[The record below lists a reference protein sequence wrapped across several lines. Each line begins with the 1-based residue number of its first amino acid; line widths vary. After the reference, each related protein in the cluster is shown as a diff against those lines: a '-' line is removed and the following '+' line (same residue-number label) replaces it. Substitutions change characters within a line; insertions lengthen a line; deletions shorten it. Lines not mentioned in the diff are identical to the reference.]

1 MTEDAGKTHTQLVAE
16 LHALRRRVAELESG
30 ESPIVGSGPEGQR
43 PLKVSQWGSEGLY
56 RAFFEQG
63 PDGLIVLDPKTAR
76 PVEFN
81 DQVCRQLGYSREEF
95 ARLRLADF
103 EVVETADEVRAHIA
117 KIIQAG
123 QDDFDTK
130 HRTKQGEIRDVHI
143 SAHLIETVG
152 GPVYYCVWRDIT
164 ERKRME
170 EALRESEARWR
181 LSIDNMLE
189 GYALHEVFFDE
200 NGRMID
206 YRFLE
211 FNPAAQKISNITREE
226 IVGRTA
232 LELYPH
238 VVEQGLMDR
247 YADVM
252 ATGESAYFEDFYYAG
267 DRLDKALDIS
277 CYRIDAQHFVC
288 VFRDITERKRAEEES
303 ERLWAQVR
311 HAQKLES
318 LGVLAGG
325 IAHDFNNILLA
336 ILANAD
342 LALLDLPEDSPA
354 RISLAEIEKAT
365 HRAAALTQQML
376 AYSGQGRFE
385 IKPLDLTE
393 VAGEMAHLLGA
404 SISKKTVLHMDL
416 GRGLPA
422 VRADGA
428 QIQQIVMNLVLNAS
442 EALDPETGGDVELLS
457 GVEICTSEYLEQ
469 SRLPEKPPPGRYV
482 FIEVEDHGC
491 GMDQET
497 QERLFDPFFTT
508 KFTGRG
514 LGMSAVL
521 GITRG
526 HRGAIVVQSAPG
538 KGTTIR
544 VLFPALDEATA
555 VPHDRPVETRTG
567 APRGSGTV
575 LLVDDERA
583 VRSVTQQMLKRFGFD
598 VLVAS
603 DGFEALDIFRLR
615 GSQIACVLL
624 DLSMPGM
631 DGEQTLR
638 ALRRIDAN
646 CRVILASGYAGTV
659 IEERFAGC
667 SVSAFIQKPYNLK
680 TLSETLHQVLGA

>member
-63 PDGLIVLDPKTAR
+63 PDGLIVFDPGTAR

-117 KIIQAG
+117 KIIHAG

-130 HRTKQGEIRDVHI
+130 YRTKQGEIRDVHI

-164 ERKRME
+164 ERKR
-170 EALRESEARWR
+170 
-181 LSIDNMLE
+181 
-189 GYALHEVFFDE
+189 
-200 NGRMID
+200 
-206 YRFLE
+206 
-211 FNPAAQKISNITREE
+211 
-226 IVGRTA
+226 
-232 LELYPH
+232 
-238 VVEQGLMDR
+238 
-247 YADVM
+247 
-252 ATGESAYFEDFYYAG
+252 
-267 DRLDKALDIS
+267 
-277 CYRIDAQHFVC
+277 
-288 VFRDITERKRAEEES
+288 AEEES
-303 ERLWAQVR
+303 EQLWAQVR

-393 VAGEMAHLLGA
+393 VVGEMAHLLGA

-457 GVEICTSEYLEQ
+457 GVDICTSEYLEQ
-469 SRLPEKPPPGRYV
+469 SRLPERPPPGRYV
-482 FIEVEDHGC
+482 FIEVEDHGR

-497 QERLFDPFFTT
+497 RERLFDPFFTT

-521 GITRG
+521 GIMRG
-526 HRGAIVVQSAPG
+526 HCGAIVVQSAPG